1 MLSTLSIGLPGWI
14 TEPVPPISCSARL
27 GVGLDDALED
37 APMIVCRIGAG
48 TPQIVTRRH
57 GPWASAVLNSETPF
71 WAVQASQ

>member
-1 MLSTLSIGLPGWI
+1 
-14 TEPVPPISCSARL
+14 
-27 GVGLDDALED
+27 
-37 APMIVCRIGAG
+37 MIVCRIGAG